1 MNESNNELQNEDLE
15 FYYGGE
21 NIKIS
26 CHAEVPKREKINLKQ
41 IIPQLTK
48 SKGGLYPHEIV
59 MLNEV
64 SRYKTNTENRFSWY
78 WENDLGVENPQA
90 LIDKLVS
97 QGFADV
103 EDTKTTISRLTIPE
117 IKEFLKEYGC
127 KLTGNK
133 PELLERLFAE
143 CDITAIDRTLTQRRY
158 CLTDKG
164 KEEVEREEN
173 EYIMFTFRKGNGI
186 SIFEMNI
193 MLYNNNPLNLT
204 YKDIIWEK
212 YVKEAE
218 EDLKNFNFGGY
229 RGCAWA
235 MSRFLRDENRYDESL
250 YYLCEVAAYDLSGLA
265 WYSISSEDTLKNL
278 EWKIQHYFPYKSQLF
293 HYNDFSLITIAPAL
307 VDDIRSMQID
317 MESKGLNFKEKVIK
331 NLKEIKLFKEV
342 FSTEE
347 KIEIFFAELDEDY
360 DKLEEIYSKLEK
372 IIKDKYNKLME
383 ETIKYFVEYEEY
395 DNDTKKLQMFDNG
408 IFLKR
413 KLEEYDEEEYDE
425 ASIKM
430 LAENLLFTDEETAEE
445 DIERITEL
453 LKSIM
458 FTDEDEEYDDEG
470 EEYDD
475 EGEEYDDEGEEYD
488 DEDKEYDD
496 EDKEYD
502 DEDKEYDDE
511 DKEYDDEDEEYDD
524 EDDEYDNMEKICEL
538 FTSFDKE
545 RIIKYYKQNEIQI
558 PEDEELFW
566 VVVHKMI
573 CKLFSYEDS
582 TIETKQ
588 FNESFNWLISHG
600 YSILEDADDDDEIE

>member
-1 MNESNNELQNEDLE
+1 MNESNNDLQNEDLE
-15 FYYGGE
+15 FNVGGE
-21 NIKIS
+21 TIKIS
-26 CHAEVPKREKINLKQ
+26 CHAELPEREKVNLKQ

-78 WENDLGVENPQA
+78 WENDLGVEDPQA

-133 PELLERLFAE
+133 PELLDRLFAE
-143 CDITAIDRTLTQRRY
+143 CDIPAIDRTLMQRRY

-164 KEEVEREEN
+164 KEEVECEEN

-212 YVKEAE
+212 YVKKAE
-218 EDLKNFNFGGY
+218 EDLKNFHFGGY
-229 RGCAWA
+229 RCCAWN

-250 YYLCEVAAYDLSGLA
+250 YYLCEAAVYDLSGLD
-265 WYSISSEDTLKNL
+265 WYRRSSEDTLENL

-293 HYNDFSLITIAPAL
+293 DYNDFSYITIAPAL

-317 MESKGLNFKEKVIK
+317 MESKRLNFKEKVIK

-347 KIEIFFAELDEDY
+347 KIEIIFAELDEDY

-383 ETIKYFVEYEEY
+383 ETIKYFGECEKY
-395 DNDTKKLQMFDNG
+395 DDTEKSHMFWNG

-413 KLEEYDEEEYDE
+413 KLEEYDEGEYDE
-425 ASIKM
+425 ESIKM
-430 LAENLLFTDEETAEE
+430 LAKNLLFTDEETDEE
-445 DIERITEL
+445 DIARIAEL
-453 LKSIM
+453 LKSII
-458 FTDEDEEYDDEG
+458 FTEEEYDEEEYDDDEYDEEEDDDDQYDE

-475 EGEEYDDEGEEYD
+475 REEY
-488 DEDKEYDD
+488 
-496 EDKEYD
+496 
-502 DEDKEYDDE
+502 
-511 DKEYDDEDEEYDD
+511 
-524 EDDEYDNMEKICEL
+524 NNIEKICEL

-545 RIIKYYKQNEIQI
+545 RIIKYYKQNEIEI
-558 PEDEELFW
+558 PEGEELFW
-566 VVVHKMI
+566 IVVHKTI
-573 CKLFSYEDS
+573 CKLFLYENS
-582 TIETKQ
+582 TIGMKQ
-588 FNESFNWLISHG
+588 FNESSNWLISHG
-600 YSILEDADDDDEIE
+600 YSPLEETDDDDEI